1 MHDRNGNVGK
11 HGGPLRLAAV
21 ALLLV
26 VCCVGLSG
34 CQSANASIVTEAD
47 RAAAAADLAYIAA
60 LDAGPVWRPVDDV
73 ATPVDRDVPALPAT
87 PSRVVPITVAID
99 DGGRPAID
107 VGILP
112 TYSGRSCG
120 SRDVADDDRRRPVR
134 EALAVTGR
142 TVAVGGRVV
151 QRAQPIRRVGG
162 FLFRRNG

>member
-1 MHDRNGNVGK
+1 MHDPNGNVVK
-11 HGGPLRLAAV
+11 FGGPFCLAAV
-21 ALLLV
+21 ALALV
-26 VCCVGLSG
+26 ACCVGLSG

-60 LDAGPVWRPVDDV
+60 AEAGPVWRPVDDL
-73 ATPVDRDVPALPAT
+73 ATPIDPAPVVT

-112 TYSGRSCG
+112 TCSGGSCG
-120 SRDVADDDRRRPVR
+120 SRDVADDDRRRPIR

-142 TVAVGGRVV
+142 TVAAGGRVV
-151 QRAQPIRRVGG
+151 QRSQPVRRVGG
-162 FLFRRNG
+162 CLFRRNG